1 MAKEVKSFYIG
12 SIAFILFAMMRSMFP
27 LHNME
32 FFVVACIVFV
42 SITIL
47 AYFMIVK
54 RKADVKPAGEKI
66 WSISAICLL
75 AVWMILFYI
84 NEPNAEHPLDGRIIR
99 RYFPFPLWFG
109 LMAAG
114 VAVCL
119 FVLRKE
125 PEEKRL
131 KLRKGIRTVIGILFT
146 IGTSIQF
153 YAPNIFQ
160 DIQGGTYHS
169 HAYTNSIINACWLIP
184 YSKNMQSLYGHY
196 GIFFM
201 PVLKFLHKCFHVDY
215 LTGIFIVSAVLA
227 GISILLF
234 IYILDY
240 FAKSDLIFYLAMFAI
255 GAEYFMIQQGGVY
268 LQVHPHRMIF
278 PMILAVIA
286 LQEYKTGKKYNVLA
300 VIVNM
305 LSFVWS
311 TEVGI
316 ATMLSFA
323 LYRWIGHI
331 LDGETFSFRKV
342 LPLIREL
349 AVHALLPFI
358 LAYMVV
364 NGYNLLAGGAALDFR
379 EFMFPLVSDR
389 DYIDKIELTLPDVTH
404 AWVGTAILFLGAV
417 CPAVLQI
424 FFPAKDEDGKGLKV
438 FYFFLGMMSLV
449 LMLYYINRPAEG
461 SMFIIMFLML
471 ILQASILQKSQEV
484 YLEWR
489 KKKESVFASPNR
501 FLFLSLRVVTTLI
514 LFIMA
519 FDGIYSMPKAWK
531 TSAETVWKRDELM
544 EFAQY
549 VYVQIPPDAVSFGE
563 GVPELMSMID
573 RDTHLHSTEW
583 SYLNMPLD
591 TMEEI
596 RYALENEEWFFCS
609 LDSLHYMQTNYPGL
623 TDNFYLH
630 EEMEYNGV
638 KFGFFRAVAE

>member
-1 MAKEVKSFYIG
+1 MVKELKSFLIG
-12 SIAFILFAMMRSMFP
+12 SVGFIIFAMMRPVTP

-32 FFVVACIVFV
+32 FFVAACVIFV

-47 AYFMIVK
+47 AYFIIGMQK
-54 RKADVKPAGEKI
+54 TDGKPAQEKI
-66 WSISAICLL
+66 WSISAVILL

-84 NEPNAEHPLDGRIIR
+84 NEPKAEHPLDGKIIR
-99 RYFPFPLWFG
+99 RYFPFPLWIG

-119 FVLRKE
+119 FILRKE
-125 PEEKRL
+125 QGEKRL
-131 KLRKGIRTVIGILFT
+131 KLRKGIRAVTALLFT
-146 IGTSIQF
+146 IGTSVQF

-196 GIFFM
+196 GIIFM

-234 IYILDY
+234 IYILNY

-255 GAEYFMIQQGGVY
+255 GEEYFMILQGGVY

-278 PMILAVIA
+278 PMILAAIA

-300 VIVNM
+300 VIMNM
-305 LSFVWS
+305 FSFIWS

-323 LYRWIGHI
+323 LFRWMEQI
-331 LDGETFSFRKV
+331 LDGEAFSVKKA
-342 LPLIREL
+342 LLLIREL
-349 AVHALLPFI
+349 AVHGLLPFA
-358 LAYMVV
+358 LAYMAVT
-364 NGYNLLAGGAALDFR
+364 GYNLVAGGAVLDFR
-379 EFMFPLVSDR
+379 EFMFPLISDR
-389 DYIDKIELTLPDVTH
+389 NYIDKIELTLPDVTH
-404 AWVGTAILFLGAV
+404 AWVGTAVLFLGAV
-417 CPAVLQI
+417 CPAMFQAL
-424 FFPAKDEDGKGLKV
+424 FPSADEKGKGLKPY
-438 FYFFLGMMSLV
+438 YFFLGMMSLV

-471 ILQASILQKSQEV
+471 ILQASILQKGQDV

-489 KKKESVFASPNR
+489 QKKDSLFAIPGR
-501 FLFLSLRVVTTLI
+501 FVFLSLRVVTTLI

-519 FDGIYSMPKAWK
+519 FDSIYSMPGAFKK
-531 TSAETVWKRDELM
+531 SAETVWKRDELI

-596 RYALENEEWFFCS
+596 RYALEDEEWFFCS
-609 LDSLHYMQTNYPGL
+609 LDSLHYMQSNYPGL
-623 TDNFYLH
+623 TDSFYLH
-630 EEMEYNGV
+630 EEMEYNGR
-638 KFGFFRAVAE
+638 KFGFFRAVEE